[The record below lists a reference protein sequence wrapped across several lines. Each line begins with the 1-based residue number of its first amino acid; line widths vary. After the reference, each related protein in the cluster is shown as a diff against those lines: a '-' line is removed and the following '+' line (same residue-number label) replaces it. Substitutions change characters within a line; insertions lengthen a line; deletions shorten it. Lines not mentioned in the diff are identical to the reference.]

1 MKKIILVA
9 ALLSAA
15 VCLPAQNKGGNKSG
29 GINLSLWKK
38 ACTQPLDST
47 QTTYVNLG
55 LFSAMHKLHGVG
67 FNAFGSMV
75 QNNMNGVQISGLAN
89 LAGGSMHG
97 VQIGGIS
104 NVNGNNLAGLSVSG
118 LVNITGNKAKG
129 VLITGLSNIA
139 GDNMR
144 GK

>member
-67 FNAFGSMV
+67 FNAFASMV
-75 QNNMNGVQISGLAN
+75 CRFPDWPTLREEACMECRLEV
-89 LAGGSMHG
+89 
-97 VQIGGIS
+97 
-104 NVNGNNLAGLSVSG
+104 SV
-118 LVNITGNKAKG
+118 T
-129 VLITGLSNIA
+129 
-139 GDNMR
+139 
-144 GK
+144 

>member
-55 LFSAMHKLHGVG
+55 LF
-67 FNAFGSMV
+67 
-75 QNNMNGVQISGLAN
+75 
-89 LAGGSMHG
+89 
-97 VQIGGIS
+97 
-104 NVNGNNLAGLSVSG
+104 
-118 LVNITGNKAKG
+118 
-129 VLITGLSNIA
+129 
-139 GDNMR
+139 
-144 GK
+144 